1 MQIITRKKCATCIG
15 DKGYLSNNLTFS
27 VYPSESALNIILP
40 LCVCMQ
46 KKYYHIHIYGRTLY
60 NKLHFIYFL
69 PTTVW
74 HDITVRHGTIL
85 NINEMLTITDKL
97 KKRQFKDWCVC
108 IFFFLP
114 ILMEVGIGTKKLRMI
129 TGRKKEKKKDLD
141 LATYGR
147 LHRRGRRAFCSAA
160 W

>member
-1 MQIITRKKCATCIG
+1 
-15 DKGYLSNNLTFS
+15 
-27 VYPSESALNIILP
+27 
-40 LCVCMQ
+40 
-46 KKYYHIHIYGRTLY
+46 
-60 NKLHFIYFL
+60 
-69 PTTVW
+69 
-74 HDITVRHGTIL
+74 
-85 NINEMLTITDKL
+85 MLTITDKL